1 MKNDTSLK
9 EYYINLQ
16 NMYSNAV
23 SMLNALNQS
32 LTTSSSEIEV
42 TIADSDDVKQ
52 TIRIPSFLYLE
63 NKLEELNSNM
73 SLLFNIPEDGEAWF
87 TKADTTYKLNLVKSN
102 TAPIAPS
109 IDTTTDIVASITDNN
124 FLKDLVFPKTFLKLK
139 LNQLPDNIEKIFMRK
154 VIINSYDTFSSIQ
167 SYAGNNKISYD
178 DLNSLIYNLKKGIDY
193 EMYDNT
199 IDLPIKKEL
208 YSSAFRIEEIIK
220 DIWKDGGTKRINYI
234 VRLNTLLYQNE
245 EDSSINYTIKVG
257 DLLSLG
263 NEMIVY
269 KVINIFD
276 NQTVQLEE
284 YIGHTRLSR
293 YSDNNSMVL
302 QIYVADYSR
311 YKYVDVPL
319 EENKYIIVF
328 IGSMLNNVR
337 SLLSE
342 GYICDLSSIKMVDSN
357 GNAIKDNN
365 DNQYYYINYYNEYCS
380 NLGDLLMGMSKCSYS
395 QITNYTPVEL
405 ENLLLSLD
413 VKNCVNQSVDVN
425 SNLKVVPINAHLID
439 DATNQDIINL
449 HTQKNEINAKLQTCQ
464 SNIDQVYS
472 TMLTTDFS
480 QNVTVTQQSLQ
491 TKIQG
496 LYTER
501 ISLQKQL
508 NAIVDN
514 INTKVSTSN
523 INSSKTKYRIR
534 GLSDVNVLESYL
546 SKYNNAQIIGIDIEY
561 KYVSTNKATNTLT
574 NINSTVF
581 TDWVKQVSY
590 DKERKLVFKNDGY
603 GIEFDNQSQI
613 TNTIKWNQF
622 DIPINEGEDVVIRFR
637 YKYSIGQPFITLY
650 TPWSDEQTVVFPS
663 EYTEN
668 IEVTSIIDT
677 NNKDTV
683 SAAFNKTLIN
693 EGYTEHISNKVL
705 SNEQTF
711 FHMPENIYSG
721 FNTPENNLISL
732 KDKLTEMSNTLDKY
746 TTYLNELENTS
757 YEIYLNYDDNSVPLI
772 NNSINKINIYNTE
785 HITDLFIRKE
795 MNIVIKNTGST
806 ILKLYSIFPG
816 NVNTHLINYYSDN
829 LSTNYMSNKINYE
842 RVPMFVANELDAQYL
857 NQWIYFR
864 QNNPYTLDDIYY
876 NDIYQNSLD
885 YSSALNYFNDNKKLP
900 MFNSIVSNYQDKTN
914 KQCLIP
920 FRNNAYISG
929 FNYSLITPGM
939 TDNEI
944 NKLISKYQNEDENL
958 KSTYNNFNFFK
969 YSNYYGNSKYLKDL
983 QKLIEDSNIS
993 GNSDTIENKY
1003 ILRYEDYIIQ
1013 KDNVLTYLDEKTSLS
1028 KNSEFINISN
1038 ISDNTSNKFV
1048 GGYLFPNLLSRTQLL
1063 ITDDK
1068 TNYKSI
1074 EIGASLSIPIV
1085 FEYYVTTDKPTVTK
1099 SIYFDIRNSIVNEP
1113 RHYMLEITGNFDYTA
1128 SGEIY
1133 KNIDFIKED

>member
-16 NMYSNAV
+16 NMYTNAV
-23 SMLNALNQS
+23 SMLDALNKS

-42 TIADSDDVKQ
+42 LLANSDDTKQ

-73 SLLFNIPEDGEAWF
+73 NLLFNIPEDGEAWF
-87 TKADTTYKLNLVKSN
+87 TKANSTYKLNLVKAN
-102 TAPIAPS
+102 TAPISPI
-109 IDTTTDIVASITDNN
+109 IDTTSDIVAGIKDNN

-139 LNQLPDNIEKIFMRK
+139 LNQLPDNIEKLFMRK
-154 VIINSYDTFSSIQ
+154 VVINNYDDFSNINLYTQ
-167 SYAGNNKISYD
+167 NNKISYD

-193 EMYDNT
+193 EVYDSV

-208 YSSAFRIEEIIK
+208 YKSAFKIEEIIQ
-220 DIWKDGGTKRINYI
+220 DVWKDGGTKRINYI
-234 VRLNTLLYQNE
+234 VRLDTLSYQND

-269 KVINIFD
+269 KVINVFD

-293 YSDNNSMVL
+293 YSDNQSMVL
-302 QIYVADYSR
+302 QIYVGDYSK
-311 YKYVDVPL
+311 YKYVDIPL
-319 EENKYIIVF
+319 EENSYIIVF
-328 IGSMLNNVR
+328 VSSMLNNVR

-342 GYICDLSSIKMVDSN
+342 GFIADLSSIKMVDNN
-357 GNAIKDNN
+357 GNAIKDSN
-365 DNQYYYINYYNEYCS
+365 DNQYYYTNYYNEYCT
-380 NLGDLLMGMSKCSYS
+380 NLGDLLMGMTKCSYS
-395 QITNYTPVEL
+395 QITNYTPTEL
-405 ENLLLSLD
+405 ENLLTSLD
-413 VKNCVNQSVDVN
+413 IKNYVNQSVDVN
-425 SNLKVVPINAHLID
+425 TNLKVVPINTHLID
-439 DATNQDIINL
+439 DAANKDIINL

-491 TKIQG
+491 SKIQS

-508 NAIVDN
+508 NAVIDN

-523 INSSKTKYRIR
+523 ISNSKTKYRVR
-534 GLSDVNVLESYL
+534 GLSDVTVLESYL
-546 SKYNNAQIIGIDIEY
+546 QKYNNIQLIGIDIEY
-561 KYVSTNKATNTLT
+561 KYLSTNKSTNTVT
-574 NINSTVF
+574 NINSTIF

-590 DKERKLVFKNDGY
+590 DKDRKLVFKNDGY

-613 TNTIKWNQF
+613 TNSIKWNQF
-622 DIPINEGEDVVIRFR
+622 DIPINEGEDVIIRFR

-663 EYTEN
+663 EFTEN
-668 IEVTSIIDT
+668 VEVTSIVNT

-683 SAAFNKTLIN
+683 TAAFNKTLID

-732 KDKLTEMSNTLDKY
+732 KDKLTEMSNMIDKY
-746 TTYLNELENTS
+746 STYINELENTS
-757 YEIYLNYDDNSVPLI
+757 FEVYLNYDDNSVPLI
-772 NNSINKINIYNTE
+772 NNTVNKINIYNTE

-816 NVNTHLINYYSDN
+816 NIDTHLINYYSEN
-829 LSTNYMSNKINYE
+829 LTSNFMSNKGNYE
-842 RVPMFVANELDAQYL
+842 RVPIFTADNLNGQYM

-864 QNNPYTLDDIYY
+864 QNNPYTLNDIYY

-885 YSSALNYFNDNKKLP
+885 YSCALNNTTTSFIKH
-900 MFNSIVSNYQDKTN
+900 VSDYQGKTN
-914 KQCLIP
+914 KQPLLA

-929 FNYSLITPGM
+929 FNYSKIDKNM
-939 TDNEI
+939 NETNI
-944 NKLISKYQNEDENL
+944 EEYVNSYKGEDVENV
-958 KSTYNNFNFFK
+958 YNTFDFFIYK
-969 YSNYYGNSKYLKDL
+969 NYYGNKDKIQTL
-983 QKLIEDSNIS
+983 NPSSSISN
-993 GNSDTIENKY
+993 DY
-1003 ILRYEDYIIQ
+1003 VLRYEDYVIQ
-1013 KDNVLTYLDEKTSLS
+1013 SNNTFRYLDSQTSLA
-1028 KNSEFINISN
+1028 KNASN
-1038 ISDNTSNKFV
+1038 ISISGYSNDDKANTNKFI
-1048 GGYLFPNLLSRTQLL
+1048 GAYLFPNLLSNAQIL

-1068 TNYKSI
+1068 ANYKSI
-1074 EIGASLSIPIV
+1074 EIGASISIPVV
-1085 FEYYVTTDKPTVTK
+1085 FEYFVTSDSPSITK
-1099 SIYFDIRNSIVNEP
+1099 SLYFDIRNSLINEP
-1113 RHYMLEITGNFDYTA
+1113 RHYMLEVTGNFDYTA
-1128 SGEIY
+1128 TGEVY
-1133 KNIDFIKED
+1133 KNIDFIED

>member
-87 TKADTTYKLNLVKSN
+87 TKADTTYKLNLVKAN
-102 TAPIAPS
+102 TAPISPI
-109 IDTTTDIVASITDNN
+109 IDTTSDIVAGIKDNN

-154 VIINSYDTFSSIQ
+154 VIINSYDNFSNINL
-167 SYAGNNKISYD
+167 YAQNNKISYD
-178 DLNSLIYNLKKGIDY
+178 TLNSLIYNLKKGSDY
-193 EMYDNT
+193 EVYDSV

-208 YSSAFRIEEIIK
+208 YKSDFKIEEIIQ

-234 VRLNTLLYQNE
+234 VRLDTLSYQND

-269 KVINIFD
+269 KVINVFD
-276 NQTVQLEE
+276 NQTIQLEE

-302 QIYVADYSR
+302 QIYVSDYSR

-319 EENKYIIVF
+319 EENSYIIVF
-328 IGSMLNNVR
+328 VSSMLNNVR

-365 DNQYYYINYYNEYCS
+365 DNQYYYINYYNEYCT
-380 NLGDLLMGMSKCSYS
+380 NLGDLLMGMTKCSYS
-395 QITNYTPVEL
+395 QITNYTPIEL
-405 ENLLLSLD
+405 ENLLTSLD
-413 VKNCVNQSVDVN
+413 VKNYVNQSVDVN
-425 SNLKVVPINAHLID
+425 TNLKVVPINTHLID
-439 DATNQDIINL
+439 DAANKDIINL

-491 TKIQG
+491 SKIQS

-508 NAIVDN
+508 NAVIDN

-523 INSSKTKYRIR
+523 ISNSKTKYRVR
-534 GLSDVNVLESYL
+534 GLSDVTVLESYL
-546 SKYNNAQIIGIDIEY
+546 QKYNNIQLIGIDIEY
-561 KYVSTNKATNTLT
+561 KYLSTNKSTNTVT
-574 NINSTVF
+574 NINSTIF

-590 DKERKLVFKNDGY
+590 DKDRKLVFKNDGY
-603 GIEFDNQSQI
+603 GIEFANQSQI
-613 TNTIKWNQF
+613 TNSIKWNQF
-622 DIPINEGEDVVIRFR
+622 DIPINEGEDVIIRFR

-663 EYTEN
+663 EFTEN
-668 IEVTSIIDT
+668 VEVTSIVNT

-683 SAAFNKTLIN
+683 TAAFNKTLID

-732 KDKLTEMSNTLDKY
+732 KDKLTEMSNMIDKY
-746 TTYLNELENTS
+746 STYINELENTS
-757 YEIYLNYDDNSVPLI
+757 FEVYLNYDDNSVPLL
-772 NNSINKINIYNTE
+772 NNTVNKINIYNTE

-816 NVNTHLINYYSDN
+816 NINTHLINYYSEN
-829 LSTNYMSNKINYE
+829 LTSNYMSNKGNYE
-842 RVPMFVANELDAQYL
+842 RVPVFTADNLNGQYM

-864 QNNPYTLDDIYY
+864 QNNPYTLSDIYY

-885 YSSALNYFNDNKKLP
+885 YSYALNDKKQAKF
-900 MFNSIVSNYQDKTN
+900 MKIVSDYQGKTN
-914 KQCLIP
+914 KQPLLA

-929 FNYSLITPGM
+929 FNYSK
-939 TDNEI
+939 I
-944 NKLISKYQNEDENL
+944 NKDMNETNIEKYVNSYKGTDIEN
-958 KSTYNNFNFFK
+958 TYNKFDFFI
-969 YSNYYGNSKYLKDL
+969 YENYYGNKDKIQTL
-983 QKLIEDSNIS
+983 NPSTSISN
-993 GNSDTIENKY
+993 DY
-1003 ILRYEDYIIQ
+1003 ILRYEDYVIQ
-1013 KDNVLTYLDEKTSLS
+1013 SNNTFRYLDSQTSLA
-1028 KNSEFINISN
+1028 KNANNIS
-1038 ISDNTSNKFV
+1038 ISRYSNDNKANTDKFI
-1048 GGYLFPNLLSRTQLL
+1048 GAYLFPNLLSNTQIL

-1068 TNYKSI
+1068 ANYKSI
-1074 EIGASLSIPIV
+1074 EIGASISIPIV
-1085 FEYYVTTDKPTVTK
+1085 FEYYVTSDSPSITK
-1099 SIYFDIRNSIVNEP
+1099 SLYFDIRNSLINEP
-1113 RHYMLEITGNFDYTA
+1113 RHYMLEVTGNFDYTA
-1128 SGEIY
+1128 TGEVY
-1133 KNIDFIKED
+1133 KNIDFIED